1 MGMWGGGGSAAGWG
15 GRGSMHDAGG
25 RARGGG
31 AGRSDGWDYEELG
44 KIYDWRLIKR
54 LVPYVTPYKGR
65 VVLVLIAMLLTA
77 IAQYAQPYIIGKGLE
92 SALRGASISTL
103 NQIGILLVV
112 LAGVAWVA
120 QVVTQLL
127 TAWVAQRLLYHLR
140 NDVFAH
146 MQKLSL
152 SFYDKEEVGR
162 VMSRLTSDV
171 TVMQELLTTG
181 MLNVLTDVAGLVI
194 IIFFMFL
201 MDAQLAVISLS
212 VVPVLVIAMAFWQNY
227 AQRAFIRV
235 RQAIAQVN
243 SEINQNVS
251 GIRVVQSLRREDV
264 NLRQF
269 GRLNEENRQSNL
281 YAMKLQAIVMPMVE
295 VLSTIATVLIVV
307 VIGFRLFNGSLDV
320 ATAVGF
326 AMGFIL
332 FIQRFFAPI
341 RDIVLQYTMLQR
353 AMAGAHRV
361 FEVLD
366 TEPEIVDADDA
377 IELDDV
383 DGRVDFNHVDFSY
396 IEGIPVL
403 RDFDLHV
410 AQGETVALVGHTG
423 AGKTSVTA
431 LINRSYDIQ
440 GGSIEIDGIDLLK
453 IKRKSLTRRMSVV
466 LQEPY
471 LFSGPIKE
479 NIRYGRLDATDD
491 EIRLAAEAVG
501 ASEFVERLPDGY
513 DTSLAEGGKNISIG
527 QRQLIAF
534 ARAVVADPRIII
546 LDEATAHVD
555 TQTERVIQRALKSVL
570 AGRTSFV
577 IAHRLSTIRD
587 ADRIVMMRNGEIL
600 EVGTH
605 DELMEMNDAYAD
617 FYRMTFTSHSDVAD
631 EVVFTGGGG
640 AGGGSAGSPQP

>member
-1 MGMWGGGGSAAGWG
+1 MHEGGGRRSGGPG
-15 GRGSMHDAGG
+15 GRT
-25 RARGGG
+25 
-31 AGRSDGWDYEELG
+31 DGWDYEELG
-44 KIYDWRLIKR
+44 NIYDWELIKR
-54 LVPYVTPYKGR
+54 LVPYITPYKGR
-65 VVLVLIAMLLTA
+65 VVLVLIAMVITA
-77 IAQYAQPYIIGKGLE
+77 IAQYTQPFIIGKGLE
-92 SALRGASISTL
+92 AAVRGSSISTL
-103 NQIGILLVV
+103 NQVGLLLVV
-112 LAGVAWVA
+112 LAAVAMVS
-120 QVVTQLL
+120 QIVTQLL
-127 TAWVAQRLLYHLR
+127 TGWISQRLLYHLR

-152 SFYDKEEVGR
+152 SFYDNEEVGR

-194 IIFFMFL
+194 VIAFMFL
-201 MDAQLAVISLS
+201 MDVQLAVVSLS
-212 VVPVLVIAMAFWQNY
+212 TVPLLVIGMAVWQRY
-227 AQRAFIRV
+227 AQQAFIRV

-251 GIRVVQSLRREDV
+251 GIRVVQSMRREDV

-269 GRLNEENRQSNL
+269 GQLNEENRQSNL
-281 YAMKLQAIVMPMVE
+281 YAMKLQAVVMPMVE
-295 VLSTIATVLIVV
+295 ILSAIATVLVLI
-307 VIGFRLFNGSLDV
+307 VIGFRVFNGSLDV

-326 AMGFIL
+326 AMGFVL

-377 IELDDV
+377 VELGEV
-383 DGRVDFNHVDFSY
+383 EGRVDFNHVEFSY
-396 IEGIPVL
+396 IEGVPVL

-410 AQGETVALVGHTG
+410 APGETVALVGHTG

-431 LINRSYDIQ
+431 LVNRSYDIQ
-440 GGSIEIDGIDLLK
+440 GGSIEIDGQDLLS
-453 IKRKSLTRRMSVV
+453 IKRRSLTRRMSVV

-471 LFSGPIKE
+471 LFSGPISE

-501 ASEFVERLPDGY
+501 ASEFIERLDDGY
-513 DTSLAEGGKNISIG
+513 DTDLNEGGKNLSIG

-534 ARAVVADPRIII
+534 ARAVVADPSIII

-555 TQTERVIQRALKSVL
+555 THTERVIQRALKAVL
-570 AGRTSFV
+570 ADRTSFV

-587 ADRIVMMRNGEIL
+587 SDRIVMMRNGEIV
-600 EVGTH
+600 EIGTH
-605 DELMEMNDAYAD
+605 DELMAIDDVYAD
-617 FYRMTFTSHSDVAD
+617 FYRMTFTSHSEVAD
-631 EVVFTGGGG
+631 EVVVSGGGG
-640 AGGGSAGSPQP
+640 SGGAGSPQP